1 MAGVHWFV
9 SRLVYRPMR
18 VMVSRL
24 MGCWFMRPGFVS
36 MVAVSM
42 VAVAGF
48 PVEVRVVLHL
58 EVLVALRLV
67 IQLVILLLQVRESS
81 PMFVFG

>member
-9 SRLVYRPMR
+9 SRLVCWPMR

-24 MGCWFMRPGFVS
+24 MGCWFMSPGFVS

-48 PVEVRVVLHL
+48 PGEGRVVRHL
-58 EVLVALRLV
+58 EVLVALRLAK
-67 IQLVILLLQVRESS
+67 QLFL
-81 PMFVFG
+81 